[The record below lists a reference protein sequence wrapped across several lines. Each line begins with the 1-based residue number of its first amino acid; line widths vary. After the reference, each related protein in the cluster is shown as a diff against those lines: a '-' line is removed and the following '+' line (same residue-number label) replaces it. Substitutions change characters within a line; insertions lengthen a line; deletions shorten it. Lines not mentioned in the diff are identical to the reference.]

1 MQIRS
6 HSGSFEHS
14 TIQHLHCRFNFNQ
27 IAFHI
32 FAYFPFVK
40 LISSPSSDLKYFSRG
55 LIDCK
60 WEARL
65 VGAPRKKRKEY
76 YPFYVDYDS
85 NYSPPGH
92 FEIVRVYFKP
102 RKTVG
107 IKRKEKNTIRN
118 FFFLARNCLF
128 IKKIHRSTVLHRNE
142 IEHNRGHEPRDAR
155 HLADRA
161 WNREEFKHNQIRDTF
176 QPSYSVHDNPRNR
189 FHDWKYVPLSRGI
202 LLASFGR
209 VRMSNSLVIH
219 RVFIVLWQNEK
230 VYKKK
235 KKNIES
241 QGTRVFL
248 YGTETLSHCM
258 TDRKL
263 GYHGCLRTGVFQ
275 ISNITYII
283 KYLKK

>member
-32 FAYFPFVK
+32 FAYFPF
-40 LISSPSSDLKYFSRG
+40 LNLTPPSDLKYFSRG

-189 FHDWKYVPLSRGI
+189 FHD
-202 LLASFGR
+202 
-209 VRMSNSLVIH
+209 
-219 RVFIVLWQNEK
+219 
-230 VYKKK
+230 
-235 KKNIES
+235 
-241 QGTRVFL
+241 
-248 YGTETLSHCM
+248 
-258 TDRKL
+258 
-263 GYHGCLRTGVFQ
+263 
-275 ISNITYII
+275 
-283 KYLKK
+283 